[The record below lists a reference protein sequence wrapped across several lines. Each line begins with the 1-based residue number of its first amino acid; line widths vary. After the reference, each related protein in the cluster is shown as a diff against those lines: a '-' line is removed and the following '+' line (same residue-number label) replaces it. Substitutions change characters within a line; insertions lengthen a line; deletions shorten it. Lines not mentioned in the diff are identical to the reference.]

1 MAIQAEELLDSNE
14 PITIDS
20 DQMEWDREKNIY
32 TASGNAVAQQGDLN
46 IKGNTITALYEKFEG
61 SNKIDRI
68 NITGNVNIINEGYEA
83 FGDYGTYTVQEG
95 ILTLKG
101 KNLKIESGADTLTAK
116 DSLEYY
122 KEKNL
127 FVARG
132 NAVAIREGNII
143 ESDILSAYL
152 KKTDD
157 GKQNKIEK
165 VFASNNVIIKTP
177 TETATGNKGS
187 YETKTGLVNIYGSV
201 VITRGADKVYGE
213 YGQVNLN
220 TGRSKILGS
229 SKKGGN
235 GKKRVRAI
243 FTLEKDKED

>member
-1 MAIQAEELLDSNE
+1 MS
-14 PITIDS
+14 
-20 DQMEWDREKNIY
+20 
-32 TASGNAVAQQGDLN
+32 
-46 IKGNTITALYEKFEG
+46 FEG
-61 SNKIDRI
+61 EVIANYEQSRLTSDKAEYSNS
-68 NITGNVNIINEGYEA
+68 
-83 FGDYGTYTVQEG
+83 
-95 ILTLKG
+95 KG
-101 KNLKIESGADTLTAK
+101 FLVI
-116 DSLEYY
+116 
-122 KEKNL
+122 
-127 FVARG
+127 
-132 NAVAIREGNII
+132 
-143 ESDILSAYL
+143 
-152 KKTDD
+152 
-157 GKQNKIEK
+157 
-165 VFASNNVIIKTP
+165 SNNVIIKTP